1 MNQIFRS
8 RIVVGQYLGVLL
20 MVFMIIFSS
29 YTGSIVLAFVFALVL
44 IAMLD
49 RLYRTHYTLTL
60 DGRLLIYHGYF
71 SKEEQIS
78 IKDIISVERGNT
90 MKIGRFAVM
99 HFVLV
104 RYGDHNKSVLLLPR
118 EEEVFIEE
126 LKKWLYSD

>member
-8 RIVVGQYLGVLL
+8 RISCRAILGRIVNG
-20 MVFMIIFSS
+20 FMIIFSS

-49 RLYRTHYTLTL
+49 RLYRTRYTLTL

-78 IKDIISVERGNT
+78 IKDIISVERNT